1 MAIFDWVR
9 RLVGQKA
16 TRADEGFISGDVLPK
31 VLEPTVFSVP
41 STSWPGTPFPETPNP
56 AVTSPAGS
64 EQTLVLEKLPEE
76 FGRLA
81 SWRGSLILLVTSGSQ
96 FLDNVFMTSSNMAL
110 ASIQEE
116 FDVTSSNL
124 QWMISAYTLTFGGF
138 LLLAGALSDRY
149 GKKKILCLGL
159 FWLSVWT
166 LAIGFGR
173 SFIQLTVFRGIQGIG
188 AAMTVPSAIGI
199 ISSYFT
205 GVDRTRA
212 LSIYAASGT
221 LGFCAGLIFGGFLTS
236 SLGWRYIFYFI
247 VIITGSL
254 GVLGFIVLPR
264 DRVDTKVR
272 PQMDYFGAV
281 LSTAGLIL
289 LQFVLS
295 GGGVYGWDK
304 PFIMVL
310 LILSVGMLVSFVLWE
325 KYVSNPL
332 MPLPLWKIP
341 NFAGLW
347 VAGFTCY
354 GSYQNVIYYIVL
366 AAQQVDHLSAG
377 DTALRF
383 LPMGVIGFIVSLGT
397 GKLLEYMNGK
407 YLLLAG
413 LILTVLAPVPSALTV
428 TSTTDFWVNVL
439 ATSLI
444 SISAVSLIFVTTS
457 TTILTTVPA
466 EVKSLCGGMLNTAF
480 QIGSGVALAISA
492 ATTEAVDI
500 EKEHSVAQQYSTGL
514 WCSTGLAGLGLI
526 IGLIAVRRRG
536 ISPEDRIGGAV
547 AL

>member
-1 MAIFDWVR
+1 MAIVDYFSR
-9 RLVGQKA
+9 PRGQQAAWGDSGMNTGTTTPKA
-16 TRADEGFISGDVLPK
+16 
-31 VLEPTVFSVP
+31 LEPTVISV
-41 STSWPGTPFPETPNP
+41 PGTPGTPYLD
-56 AVTSPAGS
+56 SPSTEMAS
-64 EQTLVLEKLPEE
+64 PSDSKQAIALEKLPEE
-76 FGRLA
+76 FGRLG
-81 SWRGSLILLVTSGSQ
+81 SWRGALILLVTSGSQ

-116 FDVTSSNL
+116 FGVSSTNL

-149 GKKKILCLGL
+149 GRKLILCLGL

-166 LAIGFGR
+166 LAIGFGQ
-173 SFIQLTVFRGIQGIG
+173 SFIQLTVFRGVQGIG

-205 GVDRTRA
+205 GVDRTRG

-236 SLGWRYIFYFI
+236 SLGWRYVFYLI

-254 GVLGFIVLPR
+254 CILGAIVLPR
-264 DRVDTKVR
+264 DRVDYKSR
-272 PQMDYFGAV
+272 QRMDYFGAM

-295 GGGVYGWDK
+295 SGGVYGWGT
-304 PFIMVL
+304 PFVIAL
-310 LILSVGMLVSFVLWE
+310 LILAVVLLVAFTILE
-325 KYVSNPL
+325 KYISNPL
-332 MPLPLWKIP
+332 MPLSLWKIR

-347 VAGFTCY
+347 IAGFTCY

-366 AAQQVDHLSAG
+366 IAQQVDHLSAG

-383 LPMGVIGFIVSLGT
+383 LPMGVIGFIFSMGT
-397 GKLLEYMNGK
+397 GKALEYMNGK
-407 YLLLAG
+407 YLLIAG
-413 LILTVLAPVPSALTV
+413 LVLSVLAPVPSSLTV
-428 TSTTDFWVNVL
+428 TSTKDFWINTL
-439 ATSLI
+439 GTSLI
-444 SISAVSLIFVTTS
+444 SISAVSLIFVTT
-457 TTILTTVPA
+457 TTSILTSVPV

-500 EKEHSVAQQYSTGL
+500 KKGHGLAEQYSTGL
-514 WCSTGLAGLGLI
+514 WCSTGMAGLGLV
-526 IGLIAVRRRG
+526 IGLIAVRRKG
-536 ISPEDRIGGAV
+536 IGPSDRTGGPV